1 MGNAVVTIHHPTSLE
16 HGIPYMESGKV
27 INNTTSM
34 IRLEKSTGAAV
45 GVGGRQSYISE
56 VL

>member
-1 MGNAVVTIHHPTSLE
+1 MGNAVVTIHHPTSLD

-27 INNTTSM
+27 IDNTTSM